1 MKALITGVPGFA
13 GSHLAENLL
22 AHGYKVYG
30 THLPGESLRNL
41 SECCKRIELFPMDFH
56 KPEKIPSLLKN
67 VKPDY
72 IFHLAALPSV
82 GGSFLDPQE
91 TYLVN
96 FMGTFHLLQA
106 ALELKKLPRFIMV
119 SSSDIYGVVKKNELP
134 IKIDH
139 PLKPVSP
146 YAVSKA
152 ACDMMGYQYFKNYGL
167 PVVRVRS
174 FSHSGP
180 RQARGFV
187 IPDLSFQIAQLE
199 KSRKRKKVIK
209 VGNLKARRDISD
221 VRDIVDGY
229 RLAAEKGR
237 PGEIYQLCSGKA
249 HAISTLL
256 NKLIKLSNDE
266 IKTEIDP
273 GLSRPTDLPVLKGDV
288 SKAENKLGYKRKYSI
303 NDTLK
308 DCLDYYR
315 SLQGGKSGGS
325 S

>member
-22 AHGYKVYG
+22 GHGYKVYG

-41 SECCKRIELFPMDFH
+41 SVCRKKLELFPMDFH
-56 KPEKIPSLLKN
+56 KPEKIPSLLKKIN
-67 VKPDY
+67 PDY

-106 ALELKKLPRFIMV
+106 TLDLKKLRKIIMV
-119 SSSDIYGVVKKNELP
+119 SSSDIYGVVRKNELP
-134 IKIDH
+134 ISIDH
-139 PLKPVSP
+139 PLRPVSP

-199 KSRKRKKVIK
+199 NSRKKRKVIK
-209 VGNLKARRDISD
+209 VGNLRARRDISD

-229 RLAAEKGR
+229 RLAAEKGK
-237 PGEIYQLCSGKA
+237 PGEVYQLCSGKA

-256 NKLIKLSNDE
+256 NKLIKLSNDD
-266 IKTEIDP
+266 IRTEIDP
-273 GLSRPTDLPVLKGDV
+273 KLSRPTDLPVLKGDV
-288 SKAENKLGYKRKYSI
+288 SKAENRLGYKRKYSI

-315 SLQGGKSGGS
+315 SLQGG
-325 S
+325 